1 VDNFDLKKYLAEN
14 KLNENNDE
22 NTLDLLKTKV
32 QDDTLKPIGVI
43 TFMLEDY
50 LSKNSQMYIS
60 RKDDKVYIIDDR
72 GNIFASNKL
81 GGNLIFYG
89 TI

>member
-1 VDNFDLKKYLAEN
+1 MDNFDLKKYLAEN
-14 KLNENNDE
+14 KLNENKDE
-22 NTLDLLKTKV
+22 NSLDLLKSKV
-32 QDDTLKPIGVI
+32 KDDTLKSIGVI
-43 TFMLEDY
+43 SVMLGDY

-72 GNIFASNKL
+72 GNIFASNNM
-81 GGNLIFYG
+81 GGSLILYG

>member
-1 VDNFDLKKYLAEN
+1 MDNFDLKKFLAEN

-22 NTLDLLKTKV
+22 NTLDLLKSKV
-32 QDDTLKPIGVI
+32 KDDTLKPIGVI
-43 TFMLEDY
+43 SVMLEDY

-60 RKDDKVYIIDDR
+60 RKDNKVYIIDDR
-72 GNIFASNKL
+72 GNIFASNEL
-81 GGNLIFYG
+81 GGSLIFYG